1 MKKILLIVFLAIFQ
15 PLRLTLKVVMAVV
28 VMEVVVMEVVVMEV
42 VVMEVEAITEVAG
55 IMEIMGET
63 LGGGG

>member
-28 VMEVVVMEVVVMEV
+28 VMEVVVMEV
-42 VVMEVEAITEVAG
+42 EAITEVAG

>member
-1 MKKILLIVFLAIFQ
+1 
-15 PLRLTLKVVMAVV
+15 MAVV
-28 VMEVVVMEVVVMEV
+28 MVAVMVVVMVAVMEA